1 MDNKVRN
8 KIIFWE
14 IVNEILGTAD
24 IVSKDHNEEV
34 TAIGAAFENGSI
46 LFDYDTNKLELYDN
60 ENKLLMELTEDDD
73 KLVLLKEV
81 YESVMDV

>member
-8 KIIFWE
+8 KIIFWK
-14 IVNEILGTAD
+14 IVDEILGTAD
-24 IVSKDHNEEV
+24 IVSKDYNEEV
-34 TAIGAAFENGSI
+34 TAIGAALENGSV
-46 LFDYDTNKLELYDN
+46 LFNYSTNKLELYN
-60 ENKLLMELTEDDD
+60 NNNKFLMELTEDDD